1 MAVTASTAEFLAEA
15 RRGGADF
22 ASTLTIGRQ
31 ATFVGPLALGAI
43 LRRNGLWPAGEG
55 RREFMRRFA
64 DGPPW
69 FADPYLRL
77 LGARELHALDVS
89 DYEGA
94 DIVHDLNEP
103 VPAELER
110 RFDLVLDGGS
120 LEHVF
125 DVATA
130 LRNYMRM
137 VRVGGRL
144 VVATMADGHCGHGF
158 YQLSP
163 ELFFRALSER
173 SGYRVER
180 LHLAGEDLDFSRP
193 IAGVNVVHDTSNGG
207 RWEVADPEVVHE
219 RVQLRGRGGVVL
231 LVEAR
236 RVADV
241 EPLAEPPQQSDYEP
255 LWTRPGARAGPI
267 PDADAGALRSAF
279 RRLVP
284 PEVRMAIALDL
295 APRLLPLLD
304 PLGRRRTARRRSFRN
319 RRHYRRVRGPR

>member
-1 MAVTASTAEFLAEA
+1 VAVTATTAEFLAEA
-15 RRGGADF
+15 RRAGADF
-22 ASTLTIGRQ
+22 GSTLTIGRQ
-31 ATFVGPLALGAI
+31 ATFAGPLALGGI
-43 LRRNGLWPAGEG
+43 LRRNGLWPAGET
-55 RREFMRRFA
+55 RRAFMRRFA

-77 LGARELHALDVS
+77 LGAHEVRALDVS
-89 DYEGA
+89 AYEGA

-110 RFDLVLDGGS
+110 RFDLVFDGGS

-125 DVATA
+125 DVAAA

-144 VVATMADGHCGHGF
+144 IVATMADNHCGHGF

-180 LHLAGEDLDFSRP
+180 LHLAGEELDFSRP
-193 IAGVNVVHDTSNGG
+193 IAGVSLVYDTSGGG
-207 RWEVADPEVVHE
+207 RWAVADPEVVRE
-219 RVQLRGRGGVVL
+219 RVLVRGRGGVVL

-241 EPLAEPPQQSDYEP
+241 APLAEPPQQSDYEP
-255 LWTRPGARAGPI
+255 LWRRPGSAAGPI
-267 PDADAGALRSAF
+267 PDADAGPLRGAF

-284 PEVRMAIALDL
+284 PEARMAIALDL

-304 PLGRRRTARRRSFRN
+304 PLRRWRTARRRSLRN
-319 RRHYRRVRGPR
+319 RRHFRRL

>member
-1 MAVTASTAEFLAEA
+1 MAVTATTAEFLAEA

-31 ATFVGPLALGAI
+31 ATFVGPIALGAT
-43 LRRNGLWPAGEG
+43 LRRNGLWPAGET
-55 RREFMRRFA
+55 RRDFMRRFA

-77 LGARELHALDVS
+77 LGAHEVRALDVS
-89 DYEGA
+89 AYEGA

-103 VPAELER
+103 VPAELEG
-110 RFDLVLDGGS
+110 RFDVVFDGGS

-125 DVATA
+125 DVAAA

-144 VVATMADGHCGHGF
+144 IVATMADNHCGHGF

-163 ELFFRALSER
+163 ELFFRALSEP

-180 LHLAGEDLDFSRP
+180 LHLAGEELDFSRP
-193 IAGVNVVHDTSNGG
+193 IAGVSLVHDTSGGG
-207 RWEVADPEVVHE
+207 RWAVADPEAVRE
-219 RVQLRGRGGVVL
+219 RVLVRGRGGVVL

-236 RVADV
+236 RLADV
-241 EPLAEPPQQSDYEP
+241 APLAEPPQQSDYEP
-255 LWTRPGARAGPI
+255 LWSRPGAAAGPI
-267 PDADAGALRSAF
+267 PDADAGPLRSAF

-284 PEVRMAIALDL
+284 PEARMAIALDL

-304 PLGRRRTARRRSFRN
+304 PLRRRRTARRRSFRN
-319 RRHYRRVRGPR
+319 RRHFRRL